1 MTICKSPW
9 LKAGSHNMTVV
20 YTGTTPVFTVCQKV
34 ISVFY
39 SLISEINRDGILLRW
54 TGSCDCLP
62 EQIMDPY
69 L

>member
-1 MTICKSPW
+1 
-9 LKAGSHNMTVV
+9 MTVV